1 MKHNPVAIAAVLV
14 VGALLALLAYGVV
27 ARAPAGGIDAALAA
41 GERPRPPA
49 LDLPQ
54 LGSDAHARLS
64 DYRGQVVVLNFWA
77 SWCGPCREESP
88 LLDRWHRRLERSDA
102 LVLGVNVEDV
112 TSDAKSFIRKH
123 DLTFPSLRDREGTT
137 ARRFGATGYPETLVI
152 DRQGRIAAA
161 RRGPVDE
168 AFMRAEVQPLVKEGR
183 AQ

>member
-1 MKHNPVAIAAVLV
+1 VKGNPLPVAAILIVA
-14 VGALLALLAYGVV
+14 ALLALLGYGVV
-27 ARAPAGGIDAALAA
+27 SRAPSGGIDAALAA

-49 LDLPQ
+49 LELPR
-54 LGSDAHARLS
+54 LGSDSRASLS
-64 DYRGQVVVLNFWA
+64 DYRGRVVVLNFWA

-88 LLDRWHRRLERSDA
+88 LLDRWHRRLERSNA

-112 TSDAKSFIRKH
+112 RSDAEAFVRKH

-137 ARRFGATGYPETLVI
+137 ARRFGVGGYPETLVI

-168 AFMRAEVQPLVKEGR
+168 TFMREEVQPLVKETR
-183 AQ
+183 Q